1 MSFDLKTVYPM
12 IFVLETSNL
21 ICFVLKTFY
30 LMTMVLNLFY
40 LMMTILD
47 YDCCN
52 DILSNDFV
60 LKTIE
65 PNDFSSEDI

>member
-1 MSFDLKTVYPM
+1 MFCSKDIILNGYGFK
-12 IFVLETSNL
+12 L
-21 ICFVLKTFY
+21 IVFNGDY
-30 LMTMVLNLFY
+30 
-40 LMMTILD
+40 LD

-65 PNDFSSEDI
+65 PNDFSFKDI